1 MLKSWAKDNVAATMN
16 GGLQFGDFTLDVSE
30 RLLLREGRPVPL
42 TPKAFDVLSA
52 LATRPGRLV
61 TKDELIKEVWP
72 DSFVEENNLAY
83 HVFAL
88 RRALGETP
96 EGGKYVETVP
106 KRGYR
111 FVAPVK
117 VASRAA
123 VIALLGSALD
133 AKNADSEEEKAVDF
147 GPDDSES
154 RDRSSLALEHGER
167 VGADTARGGQ
177 RASRFPS
184 RTTALWCAAGACCVA
199 AIVLVFVYRSPPP
212 VAPELMKVEV
222 STEVR
227 LTESSTFAISP
238 DGRRLVFGGSGADG
252 VVRLWVRSLDA
263 SDARPLAGT
272 EVTLG
277 GLVPPMFW
285 SPDSRFVAFDAA
297 GQLKKIEVAG
307 GSPQTVCTLPSL
319 AVGGSWN
326 QSDVILV
333 GRPDGGILRCPA
345 SGGAAAIVTE
355 PDRSKPQSAHLFP
368 WFLPDGRR
376 FLYLSVSRAA
386 PENSGI
392 YMHSLDAPAETTS
405 SHRIL
410 AAGFGAAYVPDGG
423 REVGHLLFM
432 RDGALFAQDFEPA
445 LLQFTGEAARIAEP
459 VGSILD
465 WGFFSASRNGRL
477 AFRAPEETLQ
487 LTWLDRHGKELSRV
501 GEPGR
506 YGGLSLA
513 PGETRAVVVQYAP
526 RSTIDQDLWL
536 VDLKSAR
543 SSKLT
548 SNARLEDRPVWS
560 EDGKRVVFTGTG
572 EAGSLFE
579 QSIGSEQEARL
590 LLESSQHK
598 IPTSI
603 SRDGRFLLYT
613 SVTNGSTRLD
623 VWALPLTGER
633 KPYPLIRRAF
643 DQDQARLSPDGRWV
657 AYVSNESGRREV
669 LVRPFALVSS
679 NVGESAEPSVMVSKS
694 GGTAPRWRGDGKE
707 LFFVTLEGAVAS
719 VPVSDQPVLEVGSL
733 TTLFQAPG
741 IAPDWDVSADGK
753 RFLIMVPEGRSTS
766 TSFSLIFGWQRALD
780 DQR

>member
-1 MLKSWAKDNVAATMN
+1 MLKSRAKDNDAATMN

-117 VASRAA
+117 AANRTDVVALA
-123 VIALLGSALD
+123 GSPPD
-133 AKNADSEEEKAVDF
+133 AKNADTEEEEAVDL
-147 GPDDSES
+147 GSDDSES
-154 RDRSSLALEHGER
+154 RNRSREAPGYGEP
-167 VGADTARGGQ
+167 VGADTARDGQ
-177 RASRFPS
+177 GASLFSS
-184 RTTALWCAAGACCVA
+184 RTTSLWFAAGMCVA
-199 AIVLVFVYRSPPP
+199 AVVAVFVYKPRPP
-212 VAPELMKVEV
+212 VAPEQMKVEV

-238 DGRRLVFGGSGADG
+238 DGRRLVFAGSGADG
-252 VVRLWVRSLDA
+252 VVRLWVRNLDA
-263 SDARPLAGT
+263 NDARPLGGT
-272 EVTLG
+272 EVALG
-277 GLVPPMFW
+277 GMVPPMFW

-392 YMHSLDAPAETTS
+392 YVHSLDAPAETTS

-410 AAGFGAAYVPDGG
+410 AAGFGAAYVPDGE
-423 REVGHLLFM
+423 REVGHLLFL
-432 RDGALFAQDFEPA
+432 RDGALFAQDFDPA
-445 LLQFTGEAARIAEP
+445 LLQLTGEAARIAEP
-459 VGSILD
+459 VGSFLD
-465 WGFFSASRNGRL
+465 GGFFSASRNGRL

-579 QSIGSEQEARL
+579 QSIGSDQEARL

-623 VWALPLTGER
+623 VWVLPLTGER

-679 NVGESAEPSVMVSKS
+679 NIGESAEASVMVSKS

-707 LFFVTLEGAVAS
+707 LFFVTREGAVAS

-753 RFLIMVPEGRSTS
+753 RFLIMVPESRTPA

-780 DQR
+780 HQR

>member
-1 MLKSWAKDNVAATMN
+1 MLKSRAKDPMPPLNDGV
-16 GGLQFGDFTLDVSE
+16 GLQFGDFTFDVSE

-42 TPKAFDVLSA
+42 TPKAFDVLSV

-61 TKDELIKEVWP
+61 TKDELIKEVWA
-72 DSFVEENNLAY
+72 DSFVEESNLAY

-117 VASRAA
+117 AANHTDVVALAGS
-123 VIALLGSALD
+123 LLDGKSAD
-133 AKNADSEEEKAVDF
+133 TEDEEAVDLES
-147 GPDDSES
+147 DDAES
-154 RDRSSLALEHGER
+154 RNRSSETPEHGQR
-167 VGADTARGGQ
+167 VGANTARDGPP
-177 RASRFPS
+177 ASRFPS
-184 RTTALWCAAGACCVA
+184 RAALWLAAAACGA
-199 AIVLVFVYRSPPP
+199 AIVLVFVYRSHPP
-212 VAPELMKVEV
+212 VAREQMKVEI
-222 STEVR
+222 STGIKN
-227 LTESSTFAISP
+227 TESSAFAISP
-238 DGRRLVFGGSGADG
+238 DGRHLVFAGSGADG
-252 VVRLWVRSLDA
+252 VARLWVRNLDA
-263 SDARPLAGT
+263 SEVLPLPGT
-272 EVTLG
+272 EVALG
-277 GLVPPMFW
+277 SIVPPIFW

-307 GSPQTVCTLPSL
+307 GTPQTVCTLPSL

-355 PDRSKPQSAHLFP
+355 PDPSKPQSAHLFP
-368 WFLPDGRR
+368 WFLPDGHR

-410 AAGFGAAYVPDGG
+410 AVGFGAAYVPDDE

-432 RDGALFAQDFEPA
+432 RDGALFAQEFDPA
-445 LLQFTGEAARIAEP
+445 RLQFTGEAARIAEP
-459 VGSILD
+459 VGSFLD
-465 WGFFSASRNGRL
+465 AAFFSASRNGRL

-487 LTWLDRHGKELSRV
+487 LTWLDRDGKELSRV

-543 SSKLT
+543 SSRLT
-548 SNARLEDRPVWS
+548 SNARLEDQPVWS

-579 QSIGSEQEARL
+579 QSLGSEQEARV
-590 LLESSQHK
+590 LLESPQHK

-613 SVTNGSTRLD
+613 SVTNGSTRRD
-623 VWALPLTGER
+623 VWVLPLTGER

-679 NVGESAEPSVMVSKS
+679 TIGESAEASVMVSKS

-707 LFFVTLEGAVAS
+707 LFFVTLDGAVAS

-733 TTLFQAPG
+733 TTLFQVPG
-741 IAPDWDVSADGK
+741 IASDWDVSADGK
-753 RFLIMVPEGRSTS
+753 RFLVMVPEGRTTS
-766 TSFSLIFGWQRALD
+766 KSFSLIFGWQRALD
-780 DQR
+780 HQR

>member
-1 MLKSWAKDNVAATMN
+1 MKDSV
-16 GGLQFGDFTLDVSE
+16 GLQFGDFTLDVSE

-117 VASRAA
+117 AASRAGSPLEPRSAA
-123 VIALLGSALD
+123 V
-133 AKNADSEEEKAVDF
+133 EEEKAVDLAS
-147 GPDDSES
+147 DDSKS
-154 RDRSSLALEHGER
+154 RSPSSEAPEHGEP
-167 VGADTARGGQ
+167 VGADAASDGRG
-177 RASRFPS
+177 ASRFPS
-184 RTTALWCAAGACCVA
+184 RTTALWFAAGACVA
-199 AIVLVFVYRSPPP
+199 AIVVLFVYQSRPP
-212 VAPELMKVEV
+212 VAREQMKVEV
-222 STEVR
+222 STGVR

-238 DGRRLVFGGSGADG
+238 DGRRLVFAGSGADG

-272 EVTLG
+272 EVALG
-277 GLVPPMFW
+277 GEVPPMFW

-345 SGGAAAIVTE
+345 SGGTAAVVTE

-410 AAGFGAAYVPDGG
+410 AAGLGAAYAPDGE

-432 RDGALFAQDFEPA
+432 RDGALFAQDFDPA
-445 LLQFTGEAARIAEP
+445 LFAVHWRG
-459 VGSILD
+459 GSD
-465 WGFFSASRNGRL
+465 CR
-477 AFRAPEETLQ
+477 T
-487 LTWLDRHGKELSRV
+487 
-501 GEPGR
+501 
-506 YGGLSLA
+506 GGLLSGL
-513 PGETRAVVVQYAP
+513 GVLLGVE
-526 RSTIDQDLWL
+526 
-536 VDLKSAR
+536 
-543 SSKLT
+543 
-548 SNARLEDRPVWS
+548 
-560 EDGKRVVFTGTG
+560 KR
-572 EAGSLFE
+572 
-579 QSIGSEQEARL
+579 
-590 LLESSQHK
+590 
-598 IPTSI
+598 
-603 SRDGRFLLYT
+603 
-613 SVTNGSTRLD
+613 
-623 VWALPLTGER
+623 
-633 KPYPLIRRAF
+633 
-643 DQDQARLSPDGRWV
+643 
-657 AYVSNESGRREV
+657 
-669 LVRPFALVSS
+669 
-679 NVGESAEPSVMVSKS
+679 
-694 GGTAPRWRGDGKE
+694 
-707 LFFVTLEGAVAS
+707 
-719 VPVSDQPVLEVGSL
+719 
-733 TTLFQAPG
+733 
-741 IAPDWDVSADGK
+741 
-753 RFLIMVPEGRSTS
+753 
-766 TSFSLIFGWQRALD
+766 
-780 DQR
+780 